1 MRRGKIRRSGD
12 SFTNR
17 WPGRRI
23 SGSEPRH
30 CGGAPRARVSEQPQY
45 LISLQGV
52 ACGYGTGSQR
62 MTVCPWD
69 PPQVTCG
76 DYPSQASYN
85 LTTEGL
91 NFDDLK
97 TAFWL
102 RPLRAPP
109 RARRRAP
116 ERCNELPPFHSRFS
130 MEPLKAKSYLA
141 QKKAGSSL
149 SRATD
154 QCLSRCSINT
164 SSISVAAPGGLKI
177 IPHGAPKQALRS
189 CADFLARSN
198 RRTTRTLTRICV
210 QQRDIRLWFLDS

>member
-1 MRRGKIRRSGD
+1 
-12 SFTNR
+12 
-17 WPGRRI
+17 
-23 SGSEPRH
+23 
-30 CGGAPRARVSEQPQY
+30 
-45 LISLQGV
+45 
-52 ACGYGTGSQR
+52 

-116 ERCNELPPFHSRFS
+116 ERCNELLPFHSPS
-130 MEPLKAKSYLA
+130 A
-141 QKKAGSSL
+141 SL
-149 SRATD
+149 
-154 QCLSRCSINT
+154 
-164 SSISVAAPGGLKI
+164 ISVAPGGLKASQWS
-177 IPHGAPKQALRS
+177 P
-189 CADFLARSN
+189 
-198 RRTTRTLTRICV
+198 
-210 QQRDIRLWFLDS
+210 